1 MGWTSLPRKF
11 ALLLVLLFFAAPAVV
26 RAEMQVD
33 LQLVIAVDI
42 SYSMD
47 LDEQRLQRDGYVSAL
62 RDAELIKAIRSGP
75 NGRIAITYFEWA
87 GPGSQKIVMP
97 WTVLD
102 SEAAANAFAD
112 KLAAIPISRWSMTS
126 ISSALDFGERLF
138 GTSGVSGG
146 RRVIDVSGD
155 GPNNAGVPIIG
166 VRDGLIARGITINGL
181 PIVLK
186 VDGPF
191 DIPDLDYYYQEC
203 VIGGVGSF
211 MIPIR
216 ERNQFQAATRRK
228 MLLEISGLMPEGAPV
243 RRAAG
248 DARVIPVQMKEEGGK
263 PGGNAKEPTER
274 APMDCMIGEKLRQ
287 RWFGGQR

>member
-1 MGWTSLPRKF
+1 VWCAAIGIAM
-11 ALLLVLLFFAAPAVV
+11 LLAPAPL
-26 RAEMQVD
+26 RAEVVVD

-47 LDEQRLQRDGYVSAL
+47 LEEQRLQRDGYVTAL
-62 RDAELIKAIRSGP
+62 RDAELLKAIRSGP
-75 NGRIAITYFEWA
+75 NGRIAIVYFEWA

-97 WTVLD
+97 WTVID
-102 SEAAANAFAD
+102 GEAAAEAFTS
-112 KLAAIPISRWSMTS
+112 KLAAVPISRWSMTS

-138 GTSGVSGG
+138 SSSGVAGG

-155 GPNNAGVPIIG
+155 GPNNAGAPIVGI
-166 VRDGLIARGITINGL
+166 RDGLVARGITINGL

-203 VIGGVGSF
+203 VIGGLGSF

-216 ERNQFQAATRRK
+216 ERSQFQSATRRK
-228 MLLEISGLMPEGAPV
+228 LLLEIAGLTPPA
-243 RRAAG
+243 AAG
-248 DARVIPVQMKEEGGK
+248 PRGGRIGRVIRTQAKDETGRPAG
-263 PGGNAKEPTER
+263 ASKEPSER